1 MQAHPGLIT
10 PRWVRRSTVAFRAA
24 RPPPRLPVG
33 TVPPHVTTGHR
44 DHDDRARRLARN
56 EAFRRETNEV
66 IERETIG
73 WHERVFDCI
82 CECSRAGCMARVRV
96 TTAEYEHVRAS
107 GDHFVVAR
115 GHDDPSLEVVVESS
129 DRYVVV
135 EKRGVAGEVARSTDP
150 R

>member
-1 MQAHPGLIT
+1 MQAPPGLFNS
-10 PRWVRRSTVAFRAA
+10 PMVRRSTVAFPTA
-24 RPPPRLPVG
+24 RPAPRLPVG
-33 TVPPHVTTGHR
+33 TVPPNVTTGHR

-56 EAFRRETNEV
+56 EAFRREANEV
-66 IERETIG
+66 IERDAVG

-96 TTAEYEHVRAS
+96 TTAEYERVRAS
-107 GDHFVVAR
+107 GDHFVLAR

-135 EKRGVAGEVARSTDP
+135 EKRGVAGEVARSSDP